1 MGYSP
6 EVAMG
11 LIVEAGAVRE
21 LIRRQFYKRHR
32 LVSFKICSA
41 GLPVRLDGLE
51 EIRHQL
57 LAHFLFHIGLYWG
70 LG

>member
-6 EVAMG
+6 VVAMG

-21 LIRRQFYKRHR
+21 LIRRQFYERHR

-41 GLPVRLDGLE
+41 GLPVRLNGLK
-51 EIRHQL
+51 EIRYQV
-57 LAHFLFHIGLYWG
+57 LAHLALHIGLDRR